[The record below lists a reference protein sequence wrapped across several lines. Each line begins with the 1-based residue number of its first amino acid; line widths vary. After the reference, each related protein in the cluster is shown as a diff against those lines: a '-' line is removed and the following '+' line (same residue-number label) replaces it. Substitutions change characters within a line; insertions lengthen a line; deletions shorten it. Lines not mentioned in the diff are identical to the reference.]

1 MKGFGEKHKP
11 KKKVNKNT
19 NIHKDKII
27 NQAFYF
33 HSQGNIKE
41 AAKYYK
47 YFIDQGYKNYEVFSN
62 YGVILKVFGK
72 LKEAELS
79 YLKAIE
85 CDPKHAKA
93 HFNLGTIFSEI
104 GKLKEAELSYLKAI
118 ECDPNYIE
126 PYYSLSLLKYSDE
139 NKIWKNQLFSQSIFN
154 KKSKED
160 QINIYFARANVLH
173 REKNFQESSKFLTLA
188 NQLKLNLKPSNSPT
202 IIKKSKELLIESTKQ
217 EINKIENTKSE
228 ESIFIVGM
236 PRSGSTLLESILS
249 INNKICDLG
258 ESKILEEAFQDYK
271 KSNQEL
277 NLAERYLEK
286 IKDHKLKS
294 NSTTNKNLYN
304 FIYSGIIVQK
314 IPNAKIIHCFRNP
327 LDNILS
333 IYRANFTRGNE
344 YSSSLIDAAKVYLD
358 QEEIMSKYKNRFRS
372 KIYDFNYDLL
382 VRNPNEKI
390 KSLISWLGWKWIDDY
405 LSPHLN
411 KRTVFTASKVQ
422 VRSPINS
429 KSLGG
434 WKNYKDMLRPA
445 MEIITQKDKYKD
457 LKY

>member
-11 KKKVNKNT
+11 KNKANKKT
-19 NIHKDKII
+19 YIHKDKII

-33 HSQGNIKE
+33 HSQGNITE

-47 YFIDQGYKNYEVFSN
+47 YFIDQGYKNHEVFSN
-62 YGVILKVFGK
+62 YGVILKELGK

-85 CDPKHAKA
+85 IDPKHAKA
-93 HFNLGTIFSEI
+93 HFNLGNLFSEI

-118 ECDPNYIE
+118 DINPNYIE
-126 PYYSLSLLKYSDE
+126 AYYSLSLLKYSDK
-139 NKIWKNQLFSQSIFN
+139 NKIWKNQLFSESIFN
-154 KKSKED
+154 HKSKKD

-173 REKNFQESSKFLTLA
+173 KEKNYQESSKFLKLA
-188 NQLKLNLKPSNSPT
+188 NQLKLILNPSNSLT
-202 IIKKSKELLIESTKQ
+202 IINKSKALLIESNKQ
-217 EINKIENTKSE
+217 EINQREKTKSD

-249 INNKICDLG
+249 VNNKIIDLG
-258 ESKILEEAFQDYK
+258 ESKILEESFQDSK

-304 FIYSGIIVQK
+304 YMYTGFIAQQ
-314 IPNAKIIHCFRNP
+314 IPNAKIIHCFRHP

-333 IYRANFTRGNE
+333 IYRANFTIGNE
-344 YSSSLIDAAKVYLD
+344 YSSSLIDAAKVYLN
-358 QEEIMSKYKNRFRS
+358 QEEIMSKYKNRFKS

-382 VRNPNEKI
+382 VSNPKEEI
-390 KSLISWLGWKWIDDY
+390 KSLISWLGWKWIDAY

-411 KRTVFTASKVQ
+411 TRTVFTASRVQ

-445 MEIITQKDKYKD
+445 MEIITQKDKYKY
-457 LKY
+457 LRY